1 MSDQI
6 KQLES
11 TVTVLKS
18 RLFDQGEELNSIKAT
33 AQTMSEAL
41 QAIVTDLGMQPDENG
56 NVTLT
61 DIVEAVKA
69 LIKTEEPVEEA
80 E

>member
-33 AQTMSEAL
+33 AQNMSEAL
-41 QAIVTDLGMQPDENG
+41 QAIVTDLGIQPDENG

-69 LIKTEEPVEEA
+69 LIKTDEPVEEA

>member
-18 RLFDQGEELNSIKAT
+18 RLFDQGEELNSIKLT
-33 AQTMSEAL
+33 AQNMSEAL
-41 QAIVTDLGMQPDENG
+41 QAIVTDLGIQPDENG

-69 LIKTEEPVEEA
+69 LIKTDEPVEEA